1 MTAAIYY
8 HPEAYTTSGP
18 KLMGRNAAGES
29 FLRGFLSHSQSKEF
43 WAQVQNMDHAKH
55 FAQTV
60 QSFARPEPVKAV
72 DKNSMPS
79 LAEVGMVYYP
89 GPGIGEHAF
98 HRALAGAA
106 GVAGKSTNPHTAW
119 SLCGITHTTSSAGAM
134 DALANLITAPVQPW
148 DAVIC
153 TSTAV
158 KNNVERL
165 LQAQVNYLQERLGVS
180 KLSLPLLPVIPLGI
194 HTQDFVF
201 SDLQKS
207 EARKA
212 IEADNNTLVVLFM
225 GRLSFHAKAHPLAM
239 YQALQKASQSAKL
252 RGQKIVLVECGW
264 HANEFIDKAYQ
275 EAAQLACPDVKVI
288 TLDGRKASDRETAWA
303 SADVFCSLS
312 DNIQETF
319 GIVPIEAM
327 AAGLPV
333 VVSDWDGYKDTVRE
347 GIDGY
352 RIATTMPQA
361 GLAGDLAYR
370 HAIELDNYD
379 FYCGHTC
386 SFVAVDVQAAASAF
400 EKLFSSDSLRLSM
413 GQAGRERAQ
422 AFYDWSIIIPQYE
435 ALWAEQTR
443 LRILAQ
449 QEEQNTPQNLSQID
463 LQSSLP
469 NGKALLAHHWPARM
483 DPFAAFASYPTYTL
497 NENTL
502 LVLVQRS
509 LNPSEVMD
517 VQIQAALEVEAYR
530 QLAMVSFAKQVLP
543 TPEEVKRLIGNAAIT
558 PKRAIDLL
566 DGIESF
572 RRPFVFRNIVWLM
585 KLGVLGLAE

>member
-1 MTAAIYY
+1 
-8 HPEAYTTSGP
+8 
-18 KLMGRNAAGES
+18 
-29 FLRGFLSHSQSKEF
+29 
-43 WAQVQNMDHAKH
+43 
-55 FAQTV
+55 
-60 QSFARPEPVKAV
+60 
-72 DKNSMPS
+72 
-79 LAEVGMVYYP
+79 MVYYP

-207 EARKA
+207 EARQA
-212 IEADNNTLVVLFM
+212 IGADSNTLVVLFM

-239 YQALQKASQSAKL
+239 YQALQKAAQSAKL

-275 EAAQLACPDVKVI
+275 EAAKLACPDVKVI
-288 TLDGRKASDRETAWA
+288 TLDGRKATDRQTAWA

-333 VVSDWDGYKDTVRE
+333 VVSDWDGYKDTVRHE
-347 GIDGY
+347 VDGY
-352 RIATTMPQA
+352 RIPTTMPAA
-361 GLAGDLAYR
+361 GMAADLAYR
-370 HAIELDNYD
+370 HALEIDNYD
-379 FYCGHTC
+379 MYCGHTC
-386 SFVAVDVQAAASAF
+386 SLIAVDIEAAALAF
-400 EKLFSSDSLRLSM
+400 EKLFASKELRESM
-413 GQAGRERAQ
+413 GAEGRARAQ
-422 AFYDWSIIIPQYE
+422 QVYDWRVIIAQYE
-435 ALWAEQTR
+435 GLWAEQQR
-443 LRILAQ
+443 LRLAA
-449 QEEQNTPQNLSQID
+449 QEASRPSETATTNNL
-463 LQSSLP
+463 
-469 NGKALLAHHWPARM
+469 NWVAWPARL
-483 DPFAAFASYPTYTL
+483 DPFYAFETYATHIL
-497 NENTL
+497 REDTL
-502 LVLVQRS
+502 LALVHT
-509 LNPSEVMD
+509 D
-517 VQIQAALEVEAYR
+517 VQQAIDAANAYR
-530 QLAMVSFAKQVLP
+530 KLNMVNFAKQVLP
-543 TPEEVKRLIGNAAIT
+543 SQQDVNQ
-558 PKRAIDLL
+558 
-566 DGIESF
+566 
-572 RRPFVFRNIVWLM
+572 VLM
-585 KLGVLGLAE
+585 KANAGPLSARAFSEVSPPERKLSVYRSLAWMLKMGLLKIA

>member
-1 MTAAIYY
+1 MTVAIYY

-29 FLRGFLSHSQSKEF
+29 FLRGFLTHSQSKEF

-60 QSFARPEPVKAV
+60 QSFARQEPVKAV
-72 DKNSMPS
+72 DKNSMPA

-207 EARKA
+207 EARQA
-212 IEADNNTLVVLFM
+212 IGAGSNTMVVLFM

-275 EAAQLACPDVKVI
+275 EAAKLACPEVKVI
-288 TLDGRKASDRETAWA
+288 TLDGRKSTDRQTAWA

-333 VVSDWDGYKDTVRE
+333 VVSDWDGYKDTVRHE
-347 GIDGY
+347 VDGY
-352 RIATTMPQA
+352 RIATTMPA
-361 GLAGDLAYR
+361 TGMAADLAYR
-370 HAIELDNYD
+370 HALEIDNYD
-379 FYCGHTC
+379 MYCGHTC
-386 SFVAVDVQAAASAF
+386 SLIAVDIEAAALAF
-400 EKLFSSDSLRLSM
+400 EKLFASKEL
-413 GQAGRERAQ
+413 RERMGAEGRARAQ
-422 AFYDWSIIIPQYE
+422 QVYDWRVIIAQYE
-435 ALWAEQTR
+435 GLWAEQQR
-443 LRILAQ
+443 LRLAA
-449 QEEQNTPQNLSQID
+449 QEASRPGESETMNKLS
-463 LQSSLP
+463 S
-469 NGKALLAHHWPARM
+469 AAWPARL
-483 DPFAAFASYPTYTL
+483 DPFYAFETYATHILREDTL
-497 NENTL
+497 IA
-502 LVLVQRS
+502 LVHS
-509 LNPSEVMD
+509 D
-517 VQIQAALEVEAYR
+517 VQQAIEAAKAYR
-530 QLAMVSFAKQVLP
+530 KLNMVNFAKQVLP
-543 TPEEVKRLIGNAAIT
+543 SQQEVNQ
-558 PKRAIDLL
+558 
-566 DGIESF
+566 
-572 RRPFVFRNIVWLM
+572 VLM
-585 KLGVLGLAE
+585 KANAGPMSARAFSEDSPPDRKLSVYRSLAWMLKMGLLKIA